1 MSNKNNSSNQRLPQ
15 GGYWCVLSDS
25 RGSSGMN
32 FIRPAKKEKTAGKF
46 ETVVA

>member
-1 MSNKNNSSNQRLPQ
+1 MSNGIHNTNQRLPQ
-15 GGYWCVLSDS
+15 RSYWSVLCDS

-32 FIRPAKKEKTAGKF
+32 LIQPAKEKTAGKF